1 MANVEEVTN
10 VQEVTESSEA
20 AVSASQETA
29 AKPQYQGQRR
39 FSRERGERREGQGDG
54 EKKFERKPRR
64 ERERPEKE
72 QDDLIKKTVSVN
84 RVTKVVKGGRI
95 MRFAALVVVGD
106 GKGKVGYGLG
116 KAGEVP
122 QAIEKAQQAAKNRMI
137 DVAIVG
143 TTIPHETIGKYGR
156 GYVILLPATSGTG
169 VIAAGAVRSV
179 LEAAGIKDIA
189 TKAYGTTNPINC
201 VKATVEGL
209 RSLKTIEQV
218 AALRGKTV
226 EELRD

>member
-106 GKGKVGYGLG
+106 GKGKV
-116 KAGEVP
+116 P

-169 VIAAGAVRSV
+169 VIAGGAVRSV

-189 TKAYGTTNPINC
+189 TKAY
-201 VKATVEGL
+201 
-209 RSLKTIEQV
+209 
-218 AALRGKTV
+218 
-226 EELRD
+226 

>member
-1 MANVEEVTN
+1 
-10 VQEVTESSEA
+10 
-20 AVSASQETA
+20 
-29 AKPQYQGQRR
+29 
-39 FSRERGERREGQGDG
+39 
-54 EKKFERKPRR
+54 
-64 ERERPEKE
+64 
-72 QDDLIKKTVSVN
+72 
-84 RVTKVVKGGRI
+84 

-122 QAIEKAQQAAKNRMI
+122 QAIEKAQQAANNRMI

-169 VIAAGAVRSV
+169 VIAGGAVRSV

-189 TKAYGTTNPINC
+189 TKAYGTTNPRAQEF
-201 VKATVEGL
+201 KDDRAGGRAQRQDGGRVE
-209 RSLKTIEQV
+209 R
-218 AALRGKTV
+218 LRGA
-226 EELRD
+226 E